1 MDVHYAR
8 AFVNAARRA
17 CSDILELD
25 TLVLTPRLVE
35 CHAPHHYITG
45 IITLSGDR
53 DVTVSMGFDRMVA
66 VRATEFLLGD
76 RPSKIN
82 AQVVDAVGE
91 LTNQIAGVA
100 RQNLLPLKLQ
110 VSIPHV
116 VCGISKSI
124 PFPKGCQRI
133 SIPMTSIWGNLAI
146 DFGFS
151 VDERPSTLVQAV
163 DSETA
168 ALPPEA
174 KREEDATTENTEPE
188 VGPVEDNQAEVSSEH
203 ECSEPVSAGV

>member
-1 MDVHYAR
+1 MEAHYAR

-25 TLVLTPRLVE
+25 TMVLTPRIVE

-45 IITLSGDR
+45 IINLSGDR
-53 DVTVSMGFDRMVA
+53 EGTISMGFDRMVA

-116 VCGISKSI
+116 ICGISQSI
-124 PFPKGCQRI
+124 PFPSGSQRI

-146 DFGFS
+146 DFGFALN
-151 VDERPSTLVQAV
+151 DKPADQA
-163 DSETA
+163 EA
-168 ALPPEA
+168 AECEESNVSGEEAPEA
-174 KREEDATTENTEPE
+174 T
-188 VGPVEDNQAEVSSEH
+188 VEAEVSSGSGNAPHVARE
-203 ECSEPVSAGV
+203 SAVAVGV

>member
-1 MDVHYAR
+1 MEAHYAR

-25 TLVLTPRLVE
+25 TMVLTPRIVE

-45 IITLSGDR
+45 IINLSGDR
-53 DVTVSMGFDRMVA
+53 EGTISMGFDRMVA

-116 VCGISKSI
+116 ICGISQSI
-124 PFPKGCQRI
+124 PFPSGSQRI

-146 DFGFS
+146 DFGFAINDKAASQAADPECEASEEAGEKASAANAEAETDNGSEDTQHAANESAVS
-151 VDERPSTLVQAV
+151 V
-163 DSETA
+163 
-168 ALPPEA
+168 
-174 KREEDATTENTEPE
+174 
-188 VGPVEDNQAEVSSEH
+188 
-203 ECSEPVSAGV
+203 GV